1 MSSLATVGG
10 HHNNRDSSEKPTAIV
25 AVTQIVA
32 VDTKVGDQP
41 EGQEQ
46 AQEEPDSSE
55 GDMNRSRQPDV
66 PVPSSPIPVRE
77 SDTFLEGRSVEADA
91 GECRPPARIAS
102 RAESPA
108 MDFARP
114 ESGSCVNI
122 VDVTF
127 LRVEGHRETAR
138 GPEYL
143 LLGKMRLAPDVL

>member
-1 MSSLATVGG
+1 M
-10 HHNNRDSSEKPTAIV
+10 

-32 VDTKVGDQP
+32 VDTKVGDRP

-46 AQEEPDSSE
+46 QEEPDSSE
-55 GDMNRSRQPDV
+55 GDMTRSRQPNV
-66 PVPSSPIPVRE
+66 PVPLSPILVRE
-77 SDTFLEGRSVEADA
+77 SGTFLEGRSVEAVL
-91 GECRPPARIAS
+91 ECRPPAQIAS

-122 VDVTF
+122 RDVTF
-127 LRVEGHRETAR
+127 LRVEGHQETAR